1 MNNSESEDTL
11 SNRSLQPLIPLK
23 RPIRW
28 PQFWG
33 IVFQPKSLGS
43 TDSGGV
49 IEKDEPAAEAIR
61 SDLEYLLNLFEL
73 VCREPRLS
81 GFWSQRH
88 QSWVFYSKEKIR
100 SLEIGTRGLF
110 SFSCRPFKKRGQFYE
125 EILGRELECQ
135 RIGRKGFSASDT
147 GPP

>member
-1 MNNSESEDTL
+1 MANSQTQNPSFSPVFQSST
-11 SNRSLQPLIPLK
+11 PPK
-23 RPIRW
+23 GWIRW

-49 IEKDEPAAEAIR
+49 IEEDEPAAEAIR

-73 VCREPRLS
+73 ICREPRLN

-88 QSWVFYSKEKIR
+88 QSWVFYSNEEIR
-100 SLEIGTRGLF
+100 CLERGNKGLF

-135 RIGRKGFSASDT
+135 RIGKRGFSASDT